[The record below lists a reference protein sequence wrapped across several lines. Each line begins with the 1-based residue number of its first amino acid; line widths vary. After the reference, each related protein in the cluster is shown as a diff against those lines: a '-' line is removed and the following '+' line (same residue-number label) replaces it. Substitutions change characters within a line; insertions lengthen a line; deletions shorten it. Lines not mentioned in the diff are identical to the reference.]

1 MTSTAT
7 KYTTPTFNLNG
18 TNPKNVYDE
27 LSEARVHLGRA
38 INALAAVTCHPR
50 DFQFSEAGSWL
61 QADFQ
66 KSEAIANVDS
76 AIDWVDAWLTSVE
89 EQDN

>member
-7 KYTTPTFNLNG
+7 KYTTPIFNLNG
-18 TNPKNVYDE
+18 TSREN
-27 LSEARVHLGRA
+27 LSTSFTKARNQDTIEALRLS
-38 INALAAVTCHPR
+38 LATPET
-50 DFQFSEAGSWL
+50 FSAHQWN
-61 QADFQ
+61 QADFE

-76 AIDWVDAWLTSVE
+76 AMDWVDAWLMSAE

>member
-1 MTSTAT
+1 MTATAT
-7 KYTTPTFNLNG
+7 KYTTPIFNLNG
-18 TNPKNVYDE
+18 TNRKDVYDE

-50 DFQFSEAGSWL
+50 DFQFSPAGSWN
-61 QADFQ
+61 QAHFE

-76 AIDWVDAWLTSVE
+76 ALDWVDAWLTSAE
-89 EQDN
+89 EQDS

>member
-7 KYTTPTFNLNG
+7 KYTTPVFNING

-27 LSEARVHLGRA
+27 LSEARIHLGRA
-38 INALAAVTCHPR
+38 INALSAVTCHPR
-50 DFQFSEAGSWL
+50 DFQFSPAGSWN
-61 QADFQ
+61 QAHFE

-76 AIDWVDAWLTSVE
+76 AIDWVDAWLMSAE
-89 EQDN
+89 EQDS

>member
-7 KYTTPTFNLNG
+7 KYTTPIFNLNG
-18 TNPKNVYDE
+18 TNRKDVYDE

-50 DFQFSEAGSWL
+50 DFQFSPAGSWN
-61 QADFQ
+61 QAHFE
-66 KSEAIANVDS
+66 KSEAIASVDS
-76 AIDWVDAWLTSVE
+76 ALDWVDAWLTSAE
-89 EQDN
+89 EQDS

>member
-7 KYTTPTFNLNG
+7 KYTTPVFNING
-18 TNPKNVYDE
+18 TNRKNVYDE
-27 LSEARVHLGRA
+27 LSEARIHLGRA

-50 DFQFSEAGSWL
+50 DFQFSRDGAWL
-61 QADFQ
+61 QADFE

-76 AIDWVDAWLTSVE
+76 ALDWVDAWLMSAE
-89 EQDN
+89 EQGN